1 MQSQI
6 VQDVPNMFWIL
17 FYVSLLFM
25 CYIMVFFF
33 FLIFFYLAAPGLS
46 CGTRD
51 LHVDACCSMWDLIP

>member
-25 CYIMVFFF
+25 CYITVFFF
-33 FLIFFYLAAPGLS
+33 FFNIFFIWPHQVLVAALGICMWMLVAA
-46 CGTRD
+46 CG
-51 LHVDACCSMWDLIP
+51 I